1 MRKKYDTVFRFS
13 LKSKDFFAQN
23 PQSSNLEPEFFA
35 NYQVSHCQTYKQ
47 KPNQDFW
54 NQAQ

>member
-47 KPNQDFW
+47 KPNQDF
-54 NQAQ
+54 